1 MSAMNG
7 KRTLSVL
14 RGGAPGTPN
23 WGARCGIMKKQPAR
37 EALVV
42 EDEPMTRMVAADA
55 ISEVG
60 VKVYEAGDAG
70 EAIQLLGAHPKVG
83 LLFTDIELP
92 GNTNGLVL
100 AEEVHEARPDV
111 ELIVT
116 SGTNQVADS
125 DLPDS
130 GTFLSKPY
138 RTEKLQKIVKEKLE
152 SRHS

>member
-1 MSAMNG
+1 ME
-7 KRTLSVL
+7 
-14 RGGAPGTPN
+14 
-23 WGARCGIMKKQPAR
+23 KQLPR

-60 VKVYEAGDAG
+60 AKVYEASDAG
-70 EAIQLLGAHPKVG
+70 EALHLLGAHPKVG

-92 GNTNGLVL
+92 GGMDGRAL
-100 AEEVHEARPDV
+100 AEEVHGVRPDV

-116 SGTNQVADS
+116 SGTHDIADS
-125 DLPDS
+125 DLPDH

-138 RTEKLQKIVKEKLE
+138 RTEHLQNIVKKKLE
-152 SRHS
+152 SRHR

>member
-1 MSAMNG
+1 
-7 KRTLSVL
+7 
-14 RGGAPGTPN
+14 
-23 WGARCGIMKKQPAR
+23 MKKQLPR

-60 VKVYEAGDAG
+60 VKVYEASDSDEALHILG
-70 EAIQLLGAHPKVG
+70 EHPKVS

-92 GNTNGLVL
+92 GGMDGRAL
-100 AEEVHEARPDV
+100 AEEVHGVRPDV

-116 SGTNQVADS
+116 SGNNDVADS

-138 RTEKLQKIVKEKLE
+138 RTEDLQNIVKKKLE
-152 SRHS
+152 SRHR

>member
-1 MSAMNG
+1 ME
-7 KRTLSVL
+7 
-14 RGGAPGTPN
+14 
-23 WGARCGIMKKQPAR
+23 KQPAR

-70 EAIQLLGAHPKVG
+70 EALHLLGEHPKVG

-92 GNTNGLVL
+92 GNMDGLVL
-100 AEEVHEARPDV
+100 AKEVHHVRPDV
-111 ELIVT
+111 ELVVT
-116 SGTNQVADS
+116 SGTHNLADS

-138 RTEKLQKIVKEKLE
+138 RTERLQNIVTEKLD
-152 SRHS
+152 SRDR

>member
-1 MSAMNG
+1 ME
-7 KRTLSVL
+7 
-14 RGGAPGTPN
+14 
-23 WGARCGIMKKQPAR
+23 KQLTR

-60 VKVYEAGDAG
+60 VKVYEASDAG
-70 EAIQLLGAHPKVG
+70 EALHLLGEHSKVG

-92 GNTNGLVL
+92 GGMDGRAL
-100 AEEVHEARPDV
+100 AEEVHSVRPDV

-116 SGTNQVADS
+116 SGTNQIADS

-138 RTEKLQKIVKEKLE
+138 RTEHLQNIVKEKLE
-152 SRHS
+152 SRRR

>member
-1 MSAMNG
+1 ME
-7 KRTLSVL
+7 
-14 RGGAPGTPN
+14 
-23 WGARCGIMKKQPAR
+23 KQLP

-42 EDEPMTRMVAADA
+42 EDEPITRMVAADA

-60 VKVYEAGDAG
+60 AKVHEAGDAS
-70 EAIQLLGAHPKVG
+70 EALHILGDHPEVS

-92 GNTNGLVL
+92 GDMDGLVL
-100 AEEVHEARPDV
+100 AEEVHRRRPEV

-116 SGTNQVADS
+116 SGTNRVADS

-138 RTEKLQKIVKEKLE
+138 RMEHLQNIVREKLE
-152 SRHS
+152 SR

>member
-1 MSAMNG
+1 
-7 KRTLSVL
+7 
-14 RGGAPGTPN
+14 
-23 WGARCGIMKKQPAR
+23 MKKQPAR

-60 VKVYEAGDAG
+60 VKVYEASDAG
-70 EAIQLLGAHPKVG
+70 EAIHLLGEHPKVG

-92 GNTNGLVL
+92 GNTNGLALV
-100 AEEVHEARPDV
+100 EEVHEARPDV

-116 SGTNQVADS
+116 SGTNQLADS

-138 RTEKLQKIVKEKLE
+138 RIDRLQSIVKEKLKSH
-152 SRHS
+152 SR

>member
-1 MSAMNG
+1 
-7 KRTLSVL
+7 
-14 RGGAPGTPN
+14 
-23 WGARCGIMKKQPAR
+23 MKKQLSR

-60 VKVYEAGDAG
+60 VKVYEASDAG
-70 EAIQLLGAHPKVG
+70 EALHILGEHPKVG

-92 GNTNGLVL
+92 GGMDGRAL
-100 AEEVHEARPDV
+100 AEEVHCVRPDV
-111 ELIVT
+111 ELVVT
-116 SGTNQVADS
+116 SGTNDVADS

-138 RTEKLQKIVKEKLE
+138 RTEHLQNIVKKKLE
-152 SRHS
+152 SRHR

>member
-1 MSAMNG
+1 
-7 KRTLSVL
+7 
-14 RGGAPGTPN
+14 
-23 WGARCGIMKKQPAR
+23 MKKQLPR

-60 VKVYEAGDAG
+60 VKVYEASDAREALHILG
-70 EAIQLLGAHPKVG
+70 EHPKVG
-83 LLFTDIELP
+83 LLFTDVELSS
-92 GNTNGLVL
+92 GMDGRAL
-100 AEEVHEARPDV
+100 AEEVHGVRPDV

-116 SGTNQVADS
+116 SGNNDVADS

-138 RTEKLQKIVKEKLE
+138 RTEDLQDIVKKKLE
-152 SRHS
+152 SRHR

>member
-1 MSAMNG
+1 MEN
-7 KRTLSVL
+7 KLT
-14 RGGAPGTPN
+14 
-23 WGARCGIMKKQPAR
+23 R

-42 EDEPMTRMVAADA
+42 EDEPMTRMVAVDA

-60 VKVYEAGDAG
+60 VKVYEASDAG
-70 EAIQLLGAHPKVG
+70 EALQLLGEHPQVS

-92 GNTNGLVL
+92 GGMDGRAL
-100 AEEVHEARPDV
+100 AEEVHSMRPDV

-116 SGTNQVADS
+116 SGTNHLSDS

-138 RTEKLQKIVKEKLE
+138 QTEHLQNVVKKKLE
-152 SRHS
+152 SRHR

>member
-1 MSAMNG
+1 ME
-7 KRTLSVL
+7 
-14 RGGAPGTPN
+14 
-23 WGARCGIMKKQPAR
+23 KQLPR

-60 VKVYEAGDAG
+60 VKVLEASDAG
-70 EAIQLLGAHPKVG
+70 EALRILGDHPKVS
-83 LLFTDIELP
+83 LLFTDIELL
-92 GNTNGLVL
+92 GGMDGLVL
-100 AEEVHEARPDV
+100 AEEVHSVRPDV

-116 SGTNQVADS
+116 SGTNHLSDS

-138 RTEKLQKIVKEKLE
+138 QTERLQKIVQEKLE
-152 SRHS
+152 SRRR

>member
-1 MSAMNG
+1 MENH
-7 KRTLSVL
+7 R
-14 RGGAPGTPN
+14 
-23 WGARCGIMKKQPAR
+23 AR

-55 ISEVG
+55 ISDVG
-60 VKVYEAGDAG
+60 VKVHEAGDAG
-70 EAIQLLGAHPKVG
+70 EALHLLDEHPNVG

-92 GNTNGLVL
+92 GGMDGLVL
-100 AEEVHEARPDV
+100 AKEVHRVRPDV

-116 SGTNQVADS
+116 SGTNNLADS

-138 RTEKLQKIVKEKLE
+138 RTQNLQRVVKNKLDPNH
-152 SRHS
+152 R

>member
-1 MSAMNG
+1 MEN
-7 KRTLSVL
+7 KLT
-14 RGGAPGTPN
+14 
-23 WGARCGIMKKQPAR
+23 R

-42 EDEPMTRMVAADA
+42 EDEPMTRMVAVDA

-60 VKVYEAGDAG
+60 VKVYEASDAG
-70 EAIQLLGAHPKVG
+70 EALQLLGEHPQVS

-92 GNTNGLVL
+92 GGMDGRAL
-100 AEEVHEARPDV
+100 AEEVHSMRPDV

-116 SGTNQVADS
+116 SGTNHLSDS

-138 RTEKLQKIVKEKLE
+138 QTERLQNIVKKKLE
-152 SRHS
+152 SRHR

>member
-1 MSAMNG
+1 ME
-7 KRTLSVL
+7 
-14 RGGAPGTPN
+14 
-23 WGARCGIMKKQPAR
+23 KQPTP

-55 ISEVG
+55 ISDVG

-70 EAIQLLGAHPKVG
+70 EALHLLGEHPKVD

-92 GNTNGLVL
+92 GGMNGLVL
-100 AEEVHEARPDV
+100 AQEVHDARPDV

-116 SGTNQVADS
+116 SGTNDLADS

-138 RTEKLQKIVKEKLE
+138 RTDRLQKIVQEKLK
-152 SRHS
+152 SRPQ

>member
-1 MSAMNG
+1 ME
-7 KRTLSVL
+7 
-14 RGGAPGTPN
+14 
-23 WGARCGIMKKQPAR
+23 KQLPR

-60 VKVYEAGDAG
+60 VKVYEASDAG
-70 EAIQLLGAHPKVG
+70 EALHLLGEHPQVG

-92 GNTNGLVL
+92 GGMDGLVL
-100 AEEVHEARPDV
+100 AEEVHSVRPDV

-116 SGTNQVADS
+116 SGTNHLADS

-138 RTEKLQKIVKEKLE
+138 QTECLQNVVKKKLE
-152 SRHS
+152 SRHR